1 MVASRSLGSGTYH
14 RLTMLGSVGFGELL
28 LIGIVALIVFGPHR
42 LPEIAR
48 KAGQLMAQARRATRE
63 FTDALDAEYDGVS
76 SPLRDLQSEYESTKR
91 QLSDSVAKITDLTVT
106 TPVENPDESSPRESG
121 PGMEEVSNADQD
133 DGDDPE
139 DDEAP

>member
-1 MVASRSLGSGTYH
+1 
-14 RLTMLGSVGFGELL
+14 MLGSVGFGELL
-28 LIGIVALIVFGPHR
+28 LIGVVALIVFGPHR

-91 QLSDSVAKITDLTVT
+91 QLSDSVAKITDMTVT
-106 TPVENPDESSPRESG
+106 TPVEKPDESSTKESG
-121 PGMEEVSNADQD
+121 PGTEEDSRPDREA
-133 DGDDPE
+133 GDDTK
-139 DDEAP
+139 DDEVP